1 MLTLYDLIN
10 ALTQKDGAETNE
22 RRLSSS
28 LSLSLSL
35 GLSLRGCCALRAAGQ
50 KNQPQPGRLAGANC
64 ESSPHHFP
72 TSTMELEPVST
83 SGTADRRPTADER
96 AAAYKPGSIVRVRLK
111 NFLTYADVEFKPGPR

>member
-28 LSLSLSL
+28 RLSLSLS
-35 GLSLRGCCALRAAGQ
+35 GLSLRGCFE
-50 KNQPQPGRLAGANC
+50 RLAKKINH
-64 ESSPHHFP
+64 SPAGSP
-72 TSTMELEPVST
+72 ARTVRARLISPQATMELEPAST
-83 SGTADRRPTADER
+83 SGTDRRPTADER